1 MKQTIKLEEVL
12 EFMTKVLKIEPPVA
26 LDYKSSAKTKV
37 SDNAKEVPPCSF
49 KVSADKFI
57 LNGKD
62 YTTEWKEYLLN
73 KSGVVTSMSL

>member
-26 LDYKSSAKTKV
+26 LDYKGTAKAKV
-37 SDNAKEVPPCSF
+37 SDNNKEVPCSF

-62 YTTEWKEYLLN
+62 YTDEWKEYLLN
-73 KSGVVTSMSL
+73 KSGVVTSMLL